1 MRSHGLRIFAI
12 AVRRLSAACRYLLAV
27 GAVSLLALP
36 AAAQPAPQSLEAVA
50 ASRKV
55 FAEAAAAR
63 QRDDVDEYVRLLRE
77 VVRLRPDQPGAQF
90 RLAGALA
97 RKGEVDEALRLLKRV
112 AAQGLFFR
120 LEGDPDF
127 ASIREAAGW
136 TAAVEAFAANLQP
149 KVVSEVAFRLT
160 ERDLLPEGL
169 AHDAKTNTF
178 YIASVHQRK
187 IIARRA
193 DGTEAVFGKGRD
205 DGLWSVLALRVDAE
219 RRHLWATTAAI
230 EQTKDLDAADRGRTA
245 LIQFDLDT
253 GKVLKRFE
261 PPREAGKAR
270 VFGDLVV
277 SSSGRVIV
285 SEAEQGGLWRM
296 SGGALEAFIPPGKF
310 ASPQGMAFPNQ
321 GNWLYVADYS
331 LGLMRVDIATR
342 KVERV
347 KTPGEYSLLGM
358 DGLVRFGNDLIAT
371 QNGIRPH
378 RVVRIRL
385 DEAGQVGGVDVLE
398 SSHPEHAEPT
408 LGVMVGDHFHYIA
421 NAQWDRF
428 PKGQP
433 AADLVAP
440 VILKLPVAGRR

>member
-1 MRSHGLRIFAI
+1 MRLSDFGITIRRGHGLRRMLRLGLV
-12 AVRRLSAACRYLLAV
+12 AVCAAVTTAH
-27 GAVSLLALP
+27 
-36 AAAQPAPQSLEAVA
+36 AQSVEAVV

-63 QRDDVDEYVRLLRE
+63 ERNDVDEYVRLMRE
-77 VVRLRPDQPGAQF
+77 VVKLRPDQPGAQF

-97 RKGEVDEALRLLKRV
+97 RKGEADEAFAILKRI

-120 LEGDPDF
+120 PENDADF
-127 ASIREAAGW
+127 ANIRDAAGW
-136 TAAVEAFAANLQP
+136 SGAIAALAENQKPIIA
-149 KVVSEVAFRLT
+149 SDIAFRLS

-169 AHDAKTNTF
+169 THDPKTNTF
-178 YIASVHQRK
+178 YVASVHQRK

-193 DGTEAVFGKGRD
+193 DGTESVFGKGRD
-205 DGLWSVLALRVDAE
+205 DGLWGVLALKVDAE

-230 EQTKDLDAADRGRTA
+230 EQAQDLDPADAGRTA

-253 GKVLKRFE
+253 GRLLNRFE
-261 PPREAGKAR
+261 PPREAGKPR

-277 SSSGRVIV
+277 TSSGRVIV
-285 SEAEQGGLWRM
+285 SEAQQGGLWRV
-296 SGGALEAFIPPGKF
+296 SGGEMELFIPPGKF

-321 GNWLYVADYS
+321 GNWLYVADYG

-347 KTPGEYSLLGM
+347 SVPGEYSLLGV
-358 DGLVRFGNDLIAT
+358 DGMIRFGNDLIAI

-378 RVVRIRL
+378 RVLRIRL
-385 DEAGQVGGVDVLE
+385 DDKGQVGTVDVLE
-398 SSHPEHAEPT
+398 ANHPAHAEPT
-408 LGVMVGDHFHYIA
+408 LATLGPNGVYYVA

-428 PKGQP
+428 VKGRAQAEVEP
-433 AADLVAP
+433 P
-440 VILKLPVAGRR
+440 VVLRLPLR

>member
-1 MRSHGLRIFAI
+1 M
-12 AVRRLSAACRYLLAV
+12 LA
-27 GAVSLLALP
+27 AVST
-36 AAAQPAPQSLEAVA
+36 AAMGAQSHKDLA

-63 QRDDVDEYVRLLRE
+63 ERNDIDEYVRLMRE
-77 VVRLRPDQPGAQF
+77 VVKLRPDQPGAQF

-97 RKGEVDEALRLLKRV
+97 RKGLADESFAMLKRI

-120 LEGDPDF
+120 LENDADF
-127 ASIREAAGW
+127 ANIREAPGW
-136 TAAVEAFAANLQP
+136 PGAVAAFAENLKP
-149 KVVSEVAFRLT
+149 TIASEVAFRLS
-160 ERDLLPEGL
+160 ERDVLPEGL
-169 AHDAKTNTF
+169 AHDPKTNTF
-178 YIASVHQRK
+178 YVASVHQRK

-296 SGGALEAFIPPGKF
+296 SEGSLEPFIPPGKF

-331 LGLMRVDIATR
+331 LGLMRVDISTR
-342 KVERV
+342 RVERV
-347 KTPGEYSLLGM
+347 KLSGEYSLLGM

-378 RVVRIRL
+378 RVLRIRL
-385 DEAGQVGGVDVLE
+385 DASGQVSGVDVLE
-398 SSHPEHAEPT
+398 ANHPDHAEPT

-440 VILKLPVAGRR
+440 VILKLSVTGKR

>member
-1 MRSHGLRIFAI
+1 MRSDDLRIPARCGD
-12 AVRRLSAACRYLLAV
+12 VWRSLSCC
-27 GAVSLLALP
+27 
-36 AAAQPAPQSLEAVA
+36 AAALFAAVITTAPAQTLEAIA

-63 QRDDVDEYVRLLRE
+63 ERNDTDEYVRLMRE
-77 VVRLRPDQPGAQF
+77 VVKLRPDQPGAQF

-97 RKGEVDEALRLLKRV
+97 RKGEAEESLAILKRI

-120 LEGDPDF
+120 PENDADF
-127 ASIREAAGW
+127 ANIREATGW
-136 TAAVEAFAANLQP
+136 PGAIAAFAENLKP
-149 KVVSEVAFRLT
+149 VVASEVAFRLA
-160 ERDLLPEGL
+160 ERDVLPEGL
-169 AHDAKTNTF
+169 AHDPKTNTF
-178 YIASVHQRK
+178 YVASVHQRK
-187 IIARRA
+187 IITRRA
-193 DGTEAVFGKGRD
+193 DGTEAVFGQGRE
-205 DGLWSVLALRVDAE
+205 DGLWSVLALKVDAE

-230 EQTKDLDAADRGRTA
+230 EQTKDLDPADRGRTA
-245 LIQFDLDT
+245 LVQFDLDT
-253 GKVLKRFE
+253 GKLLKRFE
-261 PPREAGKAR
+261 PPREVGKSR

-296 SGGALEAFIPPGKF
+296 SGGVLEPFIAPGKF

-347 KTPGEYSLLGM
+347 KIPGEYSLLGM
-358 DGLVRFGNDLIAT
+358 DGLVRHGNDLIAT

-378 RVVRIRL
+378 RVLRIRL
-385 DEAGQVGGVDVLE
+385 DSGGQVAAVAVIE
-398 SSHPEHAEPT
+398 ANHPDHAEPT
-408 LGVMVGDHFHYIA
+408 LGVLVGDHFHYIA
-421 NAQWDRF
+421 NSQWDKF

-433 AADLVAP
+433 AADVAPP
-440 VILKLPVAGRR
+440 VILKLPLAGQR

>member
-1 MRSHGLRIFAI
+1 MRIFA
-12 AVRRLSAACRYLLAV
+12 AGLAPGSGRAGPTGLLVTLLLCLGSAQ
-27 GAVSLLALP
+27 
-36 AAAQPAPQSLEAVA
+36 AQAPQSLEAVA

-55 FAEAAAAR
+55 FAEAASAR
-63 QRDDVDEYVRLLRE
+63 ERNDVDEYVRLMRE

-97 RKGEVDEALRLLKRV
+97 RKGQADDAFALLKRI

-120 LEGDPDF
+120 LDSDADF
-127 ASIREAAGW
+127 ANIRDAAGW
-136 TAAVEAFAANLQP
+136 SAAVDAFNANLKP
-149 KVVSEVAFRLT
+149 VVASEVAFRLA
-160 ERDLLPEGL
+160 EREVLPEGL
-169 AHDAKTNTF
+169 AHDPKSNTF
-178 YIASVHQRK
+178 YVASVHQRK

-193 DGTEAVFGKGRD
+193 DGTETVFGKGRD

-230 EQTKDLDAADRGRTA
+230 EQTKDLDPADLGRTA

-253 GKVLKRFE
+253 GKVLNRYE
-261 PPREAGKAR
+261 PPRTPSEAGKAR

-285 SEAEQGGLWRM
+285 SEAQQGGLWRV
-296 SGGALEAFIPPGKF
+296 SGGALELFVPPGKF
-310 ASPQGMAFPNQ
+310 ASPQGLAFPNQ

-331 LGLMRVDIATR
+331 LGLMRVDVATR

-347 KTPGEYSLLGM
+347 TVPREYSLLGL

-371 QNGIRPH
+371 QNGIRPQ

-385 DEAGQVGGVDVLE
+385 DDAGQVVRADVLE
-398 SSHPEHAEPT
+398 ANHPDHAEPT

-421 NAQWDRF
+421 NAQWDKF
-428 PKGQP
+428 PKGV
-433 AADLVAP
+433 AAGDVLPP
-440 VILKLPVAGRR
+440 VILKLPLKTAR